1 MELVSQVV
9 TGLAVGAAYS
19 LIAVAVVLIYSG
31 TKTLSIAMGEI
42 GAFGLFAALRWRE
55 EGMPITGYRPSALMA
70 GVIAVVIGGL
80 LGLLVERVVMRP
92 LVRRPP
98 LDGLIATLG
107 VALFLALLELKI
119 YGTDPVPAPS
129 PVGNRIFTVLDAP
142 LPATRVAAFVLAGLV
157 ALALYLFLGRT
168 KFGLATRAATSDPT
182 VARLLGVRVNSVY
195 LFAWGVG
202 GALSGLAAAVL
213 VPAFGNLTPFAQT
226 QFSLR
231 ALAGA
236 VIGGLDSIWGA
247 ILGSLLV
254 GVVETVVQSN
264 ATESQNGYASMA
276 VLFLVLGT
284 LLVRPRGILGT
295 SGVA

>member
-1 MELVSQVV
+1 MLLSQVV

-31 TKTLSIAMGEI
+31 TRTLSIAMGEI
-42 GAFGLFAALRWRE
+42 GAFGLFVGLRWRS
-55 EGMPITGYRPSALMA
+55 EGMPIVGWKPSALWA

-80 LGLLVERVVMRP
+80 IGLLVERVVMRP

-119 YGTDPVPAPS
+119 YGEDPVPAPS
-129 PVGNRIFTVLDAP
+129 PVGNKVITILDAP
-142 LPATRVAAFVLAGLV
+142 LPATRVAAFVLASLV
-157 ALALYLFLGRT
+157 AGALFLFLTRT

-182 VARLLGVRVNSVY
+182 VARLLGVKVNSVY
-195 LFAWGVG
+195 RFAWGVG
-202 GALSGLAAAVL
+202 GALSGLTAAVL
-213 VPAFGNLTPFAQT
+213 VPAFGQLTPFAQT

-264 ATESQNGYASMA
+264 VSSSQNGYASMA
-276 VLFLVLGT
+276 VLVLVLGT

-295 SGVA
+295 AGVA

>member
-42 GAFGLFAALRWRE
+42 GAFGLFAGLHWRT
-55 EGMPITGYRPSALMA
+55 EGMPVTGWKPSALTA
-70 GVIAVVIGGL
+70 GVIAVVLGGL
-80 LGLLVERVVMRP
+80 LGLVVERVIMRP

-107 VALFLALLELKI
+107 VALFLALLELKM
-119 YGTDPVPAPS
+119 YGTDPIAAPS

-157 ALALYLFLGRT
+157 ALALFLFLGRT

-182 VARLLGVRVNSVY
+182 VARLLGVKVNQVY

-276 VLFLVLGT
+276 VLVLVLGT

-295 SGVA
+295 SGVT

>member
-1 MELVSQVV
+1 MLLSQVV

-31 TKTLSIAMGEI
+31 TRTLSIAMGEI
-42 GAFGLFAALRWRE
+42 GAFGLFVGLRWRAD
-55 EGMPITGYRPSALMA
+55 GIPVLGWKPSALWA

-80 LGLLVERVVMRP
+80 LGLLIERVVMRP

-119 YGTDPVPAPS
+119 YGEDPVPAPS
-129 PVGNRIFTVLDAP
+129 PVGDRVITILGAP
-142 LPATRVAAFVLAGLV
+142 LPATRVAAFVLATLV
-157 ALALYLFLGRT
+157 AGALFVFLTRT

-182 VARLLGVRVNSVY
+182 VARLLGVKVNSVY
-195 LFAWGVG
+195 RFAWGVG
-202 GALSGLAAAVL
+202 GALSGLTAAVL
-213 VPAFGNLTPFAQT
+213 VPAFGQLTPFAQT

-264 ATESQNGYASMA
+264 VSSSQNGYASMA
-276 VLFLVLGT
+276 VLVLVLGT

-295 SGVA
+295 AGVA

>member
-1 MELVSQVV
+1 MELLSQVV

-19 LIAVAVVLIYSG
+19 LIAVAVVLIYAG

-42 GAFGLFAALRWRE
+42 GAFGLFAGLHWRE
-55 EGMPITGYRPSALMA
+55 EGVPGTDYHPSALVA
-70 GVIAVVIGGL
+70 GVIAVVLGAL
-80 LGLLVERVVMRP
+80 LGLVVERLVMRP

-107 VALFLALLELKI
+107 VALLLALLELKI
-119 YGTDPVPAPS
+119 YGSDPVSAPS
-129 PVGNRIFTVLDAP
+129 PVGNRVFTVLDAP
-142 LPATRVAAFVLAGLV
+142 LPATRVAAFVLAVVVAVGLFV
-157 ALALYLFLGRT
+157 FLTRT
-168 KFGLATRAATSDPT
+168 KFGLATRAAVSDPT

-195 LFAWGVG
+195 MFAWGVG

-213 VPAFGNLTPFAQT
+213 APAFGNLTPFAQT

-247 ILGSLLV
+247 IVGSLLV

-264 ATESQNGYASMA
+264 VSSSQNGYASMA
-276 VLFLVLGT
+276 VLVLVLGT

-295 SGVA
+295 TGVA

>member
-1 MELVSQVV
+1 MLLSQIV

-31 TKTLSIAMGEI
+31 TRTLSIAMGEI
-42 GAFGLFAALRWRE
+42 GAFGLFVSLRWRAD
-55 EGMPITGYRPSALMA
+55 GMPVTGWKPSPLAA
-70 GVIAVVIGGL
+70 GLIAVAIGAL
-80 LGLLVERVVMRP
+80 IGLLVERVVMRP

-107 VALFLALLELKI
+107 VALLLALLELKI
-119 YGTDPVPAPS
+119 YGEDPVPAPS
-129 PVGNRIFTVLDAP
+129 PVGNRVITVLDAP
-142 LPATRVAAFVLAGLV
+142 LPATRVAAFVLAVLV
-157 ALALYLFLGRT
+157 AIALFVFLTRT
-168 KFGLATRAATSDPT
+168 RFGLATRAATSDPT
-182 VARLLGVRVNSVY
+182 VARLLGVKVNSVY
-195 LFAWGVG
+195 RFAWGVG

-213 VPAFGNLTPFAQT
+213 VPAFGQLTPFAQT

-236 VIGGLDSIWGA
+236 VIGGLDSVWGA

-264 ATESQNGYASMA
+264 VSSSQNGYASMA
-276 VLFLVLGT
+276 VLVLVLGT

-295 SGVA
+295 TGVA